1 MGVETEIIM
10 ADEAFYRDGDIVYK
24 ARDNIKQQIEMLQ
37 SLLREYRSGEIPNCL
52 YNIEHMTDMGLRREE
67 ISNMKIMRSNLHDL
81 MTVAANAGR
90 TFEAIAEEAKEG
102 KAQIDNVKY
111 VMADGTVVR

>member
-52 YNIEHMTDMGLRREE
+52 YNIEHMTDMGLRKEE
-67 ISNMKIMRSNLHDL
+67 ISNMAVMRANLHDI
-81 MTVAANAGR
+81 MTIAANAER
-90 TFEAIAEEAKEG
+90 VFEIIAEEAKEA
-102 KAQIDNVKY
+102 KSQIDNVRYILK
-111 VMADGTVVR
+111 DGTVIK